1 MKNFLIT
8 FVFVLCTPCALQLNA
23 QVMTTLAGTPH
34 VLGFSGD
41 GGPAGDAEFAGPYS
55 VANDR
60 KGNIY
65 IVDLA
70 NFRIREVN
78 TSGIITTIVGGGSD
92 LTIEGIPATDALIGP
107 LSVAAD
113 AFGNLYAADDD
124 GFVVKMDTNG
134 ILTTFAGSG
143 LLGYTGDGGPATAA
157 AIGAPEIV
165 AIDKKGN
172 VYFADN
178 ANFVV
183 RKVNTAGIISTVAGN
198 ASLGGVYSGD
208 GGAALSAGLDYMGG
222 LAVDN
227 NGNLFISDYVNCV
240 IRKVDTFGIINRI
253 AGPVPI
259 FGIYSNGC
267 SGDGGPAI
275 AAFLCQPMGLSVDR
289 NGNLYIC
296 DQGNQAIR
304 EINSLGI
311 INTVAGE
318 DTLIGYSGD
327 GDAATNAKLSEPIA
341 VALDSTGDIYIADY
355 GNAVI
360 RKVIIN
366 GVAGVKNI
374 NSVSPINIFPNP
386 VTSGNLLKIN
396 NVPGNSSYSISTIVG
411 ETLQQGRLQQGDNTI
426 SVSTLPPDVYL
437 LEITAADGTKT
448 VTKIIKQG

>member
-70 NFRIREVN
+70 NFRVRKVN
-78 TSGIITTIVGGGSD
+78 TSGIITTVAGGGSE
-92 LTIEGIPATDALIGP
+92 LVAEGIPATNSLIGP
-107 LSVAAD
+107 TGIAVD
-113 AFGNLYAADDD
+113 GVGNLYIAED
-124 GFVVKMDTNG
+124 GSSRILKVDTNEM
-134 ILTTFAGSG
+134 ISTFAGNGSG
-143 LLGYTGDGGPATAA
+143 GYFGDGGPATAA
-157 AIGAPEIV
+157 AIGDPEFV
-165 AIDKKGN
+165 AVDKNGN
-172 VYFADN
+172 VYFGDGS
-178 ANFVV
+178 FVV

-222 LAVDN
+222 LAVDD

-360 RKVIIN
+360 RKVIAN